1 LIIRINELKARLA
14 LCETGFF
21 CAAFRKQKERKLRYF
36 CNRMSDEIV
45 NKVAESGLITI
56 DLEKYLPQ
64 KGSIAVFDLKDF
76 LFMGMI
82 LKEKDFREALKQQ
95 DWEKYRDKNVAIVCT
110 ADAIIPVWA
119 YMLVITYLQPIAK
132 ETIVGDEKEIYK
144 IVFLKNIAS
153 IHETEFTDK
162 RIVLKGCGETPI
174 DDFAYAEATR
184 KLLPVAKSIMYGE
197 PCSTVPVYKKK

>member
-1 LIIRINELKARLA
+1 MAGL
-14 LCETGFF
+14 F
-21 CAAFRKQKERKLRYF
+21 CAAFRKQKEQKLNYF
-36 CNRMSDEIV
+36 CMIMSDEIV

-56 DLEKYLPQ
+56 DLENYLPQ
-64 KGSIAVFDLKDF
+64 KGSIGVFDLKDF

-82 LKEKDFREALKQQ
+82 LKEKDFREALKRQ
-95 DWEKYRDKNVAIVCT
+95 DWEKFRDKNVAIVCT

-119 YMLVITYLQPIAK
+119 YMLVTTYLQPVAK
-132 ETIVGDEKEIYK
+132 EIIVGDEKEIYK
-144 IVFLKNIAS
+144 AVFLKNISS
-153 IHETEFTDK
+153 IHESEFADK

-197 PCSTVPVYKKK
+197 PCSTVPVFKKK